1 MYPPNLFHDVCH
13 QQSDLNHV
21 LQVLKITSPFEKQ
34 FSEKLS
40 IINLYC
46 KNSFRNQIQQKFFHY
61 LTNYYEQGSETVF
74 DVLKH
79 QICQALIITN
89 GDSFVGGALYVLS
102 PAEGSFVFFLHVDKD
117 LKSHGIGTLLLKII
131 QKGTLT
137 KLNTHNM
144 LIWVE
149 VRPPKEKKET
159 DISGYYKSLGF
170 HVTNST
176 KVFSLSNKL
185 L

>member
-1 MYPPNLFHDVCH
+1 MYPPNLFHNVCH
-13 QQSDLNHV
+13 QQSDLNDV

-46 KNSFRNQIQQKFFHY
+46 KDAYRNKIQHQFFKH
-61 LTNYYEQGSETVF
+61 LTNCYEQGSETVF

-102 PAEGSFVFFLHVDKD
+102 PTEGSFVFFLH
-117 LKSHGIGTLLLKII
+117 IN
-131 QKGTLT
+131 Q
-137 KLNTHNM
+137 
-144 LIWVE
+144 E
-149 VRPPKEKKET
+149 FKK
-159 DISGYYKSLGF
+159 
-170 HVTNST
+170 
-176 KVFSLSNKL
+176 
-185 L
+185 

>member
-102 PAEGSFVFFLHVDKD
+102 PAEGSFVFFLHI
-117 LKSHGIGTLLLKII
+117 H
-131 QKGTLT
+131 
-137 KLNTHNM
+137 
-144 LIWVE
+144 
-149 VRPPKEKKET
+149 
-159 DISGYYKSLGF
+159 Y
-170 HVTNST
+170 
-176 KVFSLSNKL
+176 
-185 L
+185 